1 MNEMLQNIDKDIATV
16 RGYLEK
22 LDSGKSGLSSS
33 NVLRAKQVYTDMLYQ
48 LQDLRRDLR
57 KYTEEADK

>member
-1 MNEMLQNIDKDIATV
+1 MTEMLQNIDKDIETV
-16 RGYLEK
+16 RGYLAK
-22 LDSGKSGLSSS
+22 LKSGKSGLSTS

>member
-1 MNEMLQNIDKDIATV
+1 MNELLQNLDKDIATV

-22 LDSGKSGLSSS
+22 LNSGKSGLNAA
-33 NVLRAKQVYTDMLYQ
+33 NVLRAKGIYTDMLYQ
-48 LQDLRRDLR
+48 LMDLRRDLR

>member
-1 MNEMLQNIDKDIATV
+1 MNELLQNLDQDIATV

-22 LDSGKSGLSSS
+22 LNSGKSGL
-33 NVLRAKQVYTDMLYQ
+33 NAANALRAKGVYTDMLYQ
-48 LQDLRRDLR
+48 LMDLRRDLR